1 MSKTIEE
8 MYMELLIDSVDQNIG
23 NSAYESGGDDFED
36 FLSSKEIVE
45 TKEDLE
51 ERYGIVQPNVDIE
64 EEVHFKRFTKRR
76 EHKYTEKEM
85 KEIREGCLTTIV
97 HDYGKNEKYHQSDEE
112 RAANDMLDE
121 ISIKLQGLKR
131 TYRKVDQYIEAM
143 RVVVQAWEMLEEKG
157 NYIHTKEEFFKMVSE
172 GKIVSNQ
179 IIMSKLKRMDQFN
192 IDLIIKYIS
201 NPELD
206 PTDLV
211 PEPVHDSWYDDFLDD
226 EEMES
231 PEDRMLRLLT
241 PEELEFIANNEEN
254 PPEVKVKDLDR
265 KLIKG
270 YDRRDYSLARRS
282 KKHKEDKKER
292 YIKNNLHDLL
302 NRIQLNEKNRDSGY
316 TRSSLITHNIFDV
329 DKEPKDFWDDLY
341 FDGSWANDDDVY
353 LYDIAIREEML
364 RQHKSGSSYL
374 TYGDEELVRFF
385 KILEDNGIN
394 TIDLRRKM
402 DCPNDGLSKA
412 EEERKKKDNK
422 KIESA
427 LIQRITK
434 LNRSDKFKKI
444 VSKAENALNKQ
455 IEQY

>member
-1 MSKTIEE
+1 MSKSIEE
-8 MYMELLIDSVDQNIG
+8 MYMELLIDSVDENIG
-23 NSAYESGGDDFED
+23 DTTYGASGDDFED

-51 ERYGIVQPNVDIE
+51 ERFGIVQPVEIE

-85 KEIREGCLTTIV
+85 KEIRDGCFTTIV
-97 HDYGKNEKYHQSDEE
+97 HDYGANEKYHQSDEE

-157 NYIHTKEEFFKMVSE
+157 NYIHTREEFFKMVSE

-179 IIMSKLKRMDQFN
+179 IIMPKLKRMDQYN
-192 IDLIIKYIS
+192 MDLIIKYIS

-206 PTDLV
+206 ATDLV
-211 PEPVHDSWYDDFLDD
+211 PAPVHDSWYDDLLDD
-226 EEMES
+226 EEIET
-231 PEDRMLRLLT
+231 PEDRMLRLLS
-241 PEELEFIANNEEN
+241 PEELEFISNNEDN
-254 PPEVKVKDLDR
+254 PPEIKVKDLER

-270 YDRRDYSLARRS
+270 YDRRDYGLSRRS
-282 KKHKEDKKER
+282 NGKKSNKKER

-302 NRIQLNEKNRDSGY
+302 NRIQLNEKNREMGY
-316 TRSSLITHNIFDV
+316 TRSSLITHNIFDI
-329 DKEPKDFWDDLY
+329 DKKPKDFWDDLY
-341 FDGSWANDDDVY
+341 FDGSWASDDDVF
-353 LYDIAIREEML
+353 LYDIALREEML
-364 RQHKSGSSYL
+364 RQHKSGSGYL

-444 VSKAENALNKQ
+444 VTKAENALIKHLD
-455 IEQY
+455 